1 MRLPALAAACLLLAC
16 PKKEEPKPVEPKPEP
31 AKVEPKLP
39 ESPPNAAA
47 VPPRPDAE
55 VEIVGTWSST
65 VKGAAKHVVVM
76 QAEPCLPVPATPK
89 RFGEMVLSEPGSLF
103 AEFFLPQ
110 GTTASVCLY
119 ALDEKGAVIGALA
132 MPETPKRFEGLGEL
146 MVGPH
151 KVEVVPLPK

>member
-1 MRLPALAAACLLLAC
+1 MRLPAFAAVCLLLAC
-16 PKKEEPKPVEPKPEP
+16 PKKEEAKPVAEPV
-31 AKVEPKLP
+31 KVEPKLP
-39 ESPPNAAA
+39 ESPPNVAAI
-47 VPPRPDAE
+47 PPKPDAE

-65 VKGAAKHVVVM
+65 VKGAAKHIVVM

-89 RFGEMVLSEPGSLF
+89 RFGEQVLSQPGSLF

-119 ALDEKGAVIGALA
+119 ALDEQGVVVGALT

>member
-1 MRLPALAAACLLLAC
+1 MRLPALAAACLLCAC
-16 PKKEEPKPVEPKPEP
+16 PKKEEPRPVAPKNEP

-39 ESPPNAAA
+39 ESAPNAAA
-47 VPPRPDAE
+47 MPPRPDAE

-65 VKGAAKHVVVM
+65 VKAAAKHVVVM

-119 ALDEKGAVIGALA
+119 ALDDAGVVVGALT

-151 KVEVVPLPK
+151 KVEVVPLPR